1 MGYWFF
7 LAMSLWIV
15 IGTILKMRK
24 AKDAEEKQK
33 FKMYLIL
40 GVVVVVVITIIELY
54 KPKI

>member
-33 FKMYLIL
+33 FKMHLIL
-40 GVVVVVVITIIELY
+40 GVVVVFVITIIELY